1 VSAATARRPFDVC
14 GPLPKGVTVL
24 EASAGTG
31 KTYTIAGLT
40 ARFVAQGHRLEELL
54 VMTFTRN
61 ATAELRDRVRERLVS
76 AEQGLADALAGA
88 PADARDEVLALLAE
102 GDRDV
107 VAERHR
113 RLVTAVAD
121 FDAATIVTTHGF
133 CQEVLGGLGI
143 AGDLEPGIEFVE
155 DVGDLVEQ
163 VVDDLY
169 VRAFAGAGEVP
180 IKRAE
185 ALDIAWEAVRNPGA
199 PLEPAGADPASPP
212 GRRRRLAE
220 AVRDELEQRKR
231 RRRVMSY
238 DDLLTRLDGALAT
251 DDRGEI
257 AGRLRRRYGVVLV
270 DEFQDTDPMQWRI
283 VQRAFGEAGT
293 TLVLIGDPKQAIY
306 AFRGADVFAYL
317 EAARSATT
325 QETLDTNWRSDQG
338 LLDAYD
344 ALFGNAQLGHE
355 GIVYRRV
362 AAAAANRTPRLTGAP
377 EPAPLRVRVVD
388 RDDAGVHQG
397 TALVQP
403 ARDLIAEDLAGDVVR
418 LLDSGARI
426 QKRFEDGSPDGDATD
441 VAPGD
446 IAVLV
451 RRNVDAELV
460 RDALG
465 RANVP
470 AVLAG
475 AGSVFDTEAA
485 DDWLRLLEALERPT
499 SATRAHAAALTAFV
513 GWPAER
519 VASATDEEW
528 EDVHGTLHLWA
539 SVLRERGVAALAEL
553 ASIAGR
559 IPERVLATRDGE
571 RRLTDLRH
579 VGELLHGAAME
590 QGLGVSALTSWLRR
604 RIADAARELG
614 NEDRS
619 RRLES
624 DAAAVQILTIHRSK
638 GLEFP
643 IVYLP
648 FLWDP
653 SPVSR
658 ARSPVTYH
666 DAAGGDVRKVDVGL
680 EGSAYRDHRDQSIV
694 EQRGEDLRLM
704 YVALTRARHQAVVW
718 WVGTKECRRSPLGR
732 LVFARGEDGTVPI
745 DVGRVP
751 ADDAAIAAFE
761 ERATAASGCIAVERA
776 QVGMPASW
784 SPPLERRE
792 TLGAA
797 VFSRSL
803 DEDWRRT
810 SYSDLTARAHE
821 AHVASEPEEDV
832 VDDEAPDDGTASAVA
847 AADLLE
853 DALRGVPSLLSAMPG
868 GVRIGT
874 LVHDVMEAADFAAA
888 DAEAELRAQVARARA
903 RRPMDVGGSEALVA
917 GLKAMLETPLGPL
930 VDGLRLCDLQRT
942 DRLDELVFELPLA
955 GGDRPHGEVTP
966 SAIGAVLARHLPAD
980 DPIAGYADRLSDPA
994 LRHAVRGYLTGSV
1007 DLLLRAHRDGVPRF
1021 AVVDYKTNR
1030 LGAID
1035 EELTAWHHR
1044 PAALA
1049 EEMQRAHYVLQAL
1062 LYTVAV
1068 HRFLRW
1074 RLPGYDPSA
1083 NLAGVLYLFVRGMVG
1098 PDTPQVGG
1106 VPCGV
1111 FSWRPPD
1118 AVVLELS
1125 DLFDAGAAA

>member
-1 VSAATARRPFDVC
+1 VSAATDRRPFDVC
-14 GPLPKGVTVL
+14 GPLPTGVTVL

-40 ARFVAQGHRLEELL
+40 ARFVAEGVPLEQLL

-76 AEQGLADALAGA
+76 AERGLALALAGE
-88 PADARDEVLALLAE
+88 PFDRRDEVLALLAG
-102 GDRDV
+102 GDRDA
-107 VAERHR
+107 VALRHR
-113 RLVTAVAD
+113 RLATAVAD

-143 AGDLEPGIEFVE
+143 AGDLEPGSEFVE

-169 VRAFAGAGEVP
+169 VRAFAGADEVT

-199 PLEPAGADPASPP
+199 PLEPANADPASLP

-220 AVRDELEQRKR
+220 GVRRELELRKR
-231 RRRVMSY
+231 RLRVMSY
-238 DDLLTRLDGALAT
+238 DDLLTRLDGALAE
-251 DDRGEI
+251 DARGEI
-257 AGRLRRRYGVVLV
+257 AERLRRQYAVVLV

-344 ALFGNAQLGHE
+344 ALFGDAQLGHA

-362 AAAAANRTPRLTGAP
+362 GAAASNRTPRLSGAP

-388 RDDAGVHQG
+388 RSDAGTYNG

-403 ARDLIAEDLAGDVVR
+403 ARELIAEDLAGDVVR
-418 LLDSGARI
+418 LLDAGAEI
-426 QKRFEDGSPDGDATD
+426 EKRREDGSLIGTDG

-475 AGSVFDTEAA
+475 AGSVFQTEAA
-485 DDWLRLLEALERPT
+485 GDWLRLLEALERPT

-513 GWPAER
+513 GWSSER
-519 VASATDEEW
+519 VAEASDEDW
-528 EDVHGTLHLWA
+528 EEVHGTLHLWA
-539 SVLRERGVAALAEL
+539 SVLRERGVAALAES

-559 IPERVLATRDGE
+559 IPERVLAAQDGE
-571 RRLTDLRH
+571 RHLTDVRH
-579 VGELLHGAAME
+579 IGELLHAAAME
-590 QGLGVSALTSWLRR
+590 QGLGVSALTSWLRK
-604 RIADAARELG
+604 RIADATRELG

-658 ARSPVTYH
+658 ARSPVTFH
-666 DAAGGDVRKVDVGL
+666 DADHGDVRKVDVGL
-680 EGSAYRDHRDQSIV
+680 DGREYAAHRDQSIA

-718 WVGTKECRRSPLGR
+718 WVGTKESRRSPLGR
-732 LVFARGEDGTVPI
+732 LVFARDDDGTVK
-745 DVGRVP
+745 DDAGRVP
-751 ADDAAIAAFE
+751 TDEAASEAFA
-761 ERATAASGCIAVERA
+761 ERAAAATGCIAVERA
-776 QVGMPASW
+776 QVGLPASW
-784 SPPLERRE
+784 SPPLEPPVPLSASAFTR
-792 TLGAA
+792 A
-797 VFSRSL
+797 L

-810 SYSDLTARAHE
+810 SYSDLTARTHE
-821 AHVASEPEEDV
+821 PHVASEPEEDV
-832 VDDEAPDDGTASAVA
+832 VDDEAPDDGTAGAVA
-847 AADLLE
+847 PADLLE
-853 DALRGVPSLLSAMPG
+853 DALRGVPSLLSGMPG

-888 DAEAELRAQVARARA
+888 DLEAELRAQVARARA

-917 GLKAMLETPLGPL
+917 GLTAMVETPLGPL
-930 VDGLRLCDLQRT
+930 VDGLRLRDLERS

-966 SAIGAVLARHLPAD
+966 SSIGAVLARHLPPD
-980 DPIAGYADRLSDPA
+980 DPIAGYAERLTDPA

-1007 DLLLRAHRDGVPRF
+1007 DLLLRTHRDGVPRF

-1074 RLPGYDPSA
+1074 RLPGYDPAA
-1083 NLAGVLYLFVRGMVG
+1083 NLAGILYLFVRGMVG
-1098 PDTPQVGG
+1098 PDTPQVED